1 MQTLSEQRKEKSN
14 LITSGSVLVGI
25 PIAYFGL
32 IMLLNYLN
40 MRPTITDRIHPYFPT
55 KAIVSI
61 PCAMTLGSPTDTA
74 NSSF

>member
-25 PIAYFGL
+25 PVAYFGL

-40 MRPTITDRIHPYFPT
+40 MRPTITDKIHPYFP
-55 KAIVSI
+55 ILLFIIGLIILIIGVSKKI
-61 PCAMTLGSPTDTA
+61 GEA
-74 NSSF
+74 

>member
-25 PIAYFGL
+25 PVAYFGL

-40 MRPTITDRIHPYFPT
+40 MRPTITDKIHPYFPILLFIIGLIILFVGVFQ
-55 KAIVSI
+55 KI
-61 PCAMTLGSPTDTA
+61 PEA
-74 NSSF
+74 